1 MFENPEYNTHYAV
14 EWDFNFKWWNFL
26 MRKLVRNGVFTA
38 IVLIQQSVNPVFT
51 PGVTHNQSQ
60 TFSHDKWKI
69 LYLLAQIQ
77 NFSPSADY
85 ELIRTKQREE

>member
-1 MFENPEYNTHYAV
+1 MKFQ
-14 EWDFNFKWWNFL
+14 FQMMKFL

-60 TFSHDKWKI
+60 TFPYDKWKI

-85 ELIRTKQREE
+85 ELIRTKQN

>member
-1 MFENPEYNTHYAV
+1 MKFQ
-14 EWDFNFKWWNFL
+14 FQMMKFL

-60 TFSHDKWKI
+60 TFPYDKWKI

-85 ELIRTKQREE
+85 ELIRTKQK

>member
-1 MFENPEYNTHYAV
+1 
-14 EWDFNFKWWNFL
+14 

-77 NFSPSADY
+77 NFSLSADY
-85 ELIRTKQREE
+85 ELIRTKQTER